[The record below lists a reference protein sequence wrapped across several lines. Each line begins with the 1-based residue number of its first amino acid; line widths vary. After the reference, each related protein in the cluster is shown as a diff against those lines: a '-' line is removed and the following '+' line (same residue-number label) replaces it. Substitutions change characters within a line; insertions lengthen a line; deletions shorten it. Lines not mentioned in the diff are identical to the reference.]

1 MSSHQLS
8 ITPMTT
14 IAIFTKNVLLAI
26 AFALFAQGAAIP
38 DPAKRDDNPGFVA
51 LDFEVTRKPL
61 DVNATSELSKRSSP
75 SSPLY
80 FEGPSYGIR
89 VSVGS
94 NKQEQQVVL
103 DTGSSDFWVVDSSA
117 SCQKGN
123 CKQYG
128 TFDPHSSTSFKS
140 LGSSFSIGYGDK
152 SSSIGTWGQ
161 DTIYLGGTS
170 ITNQRFAD
178 VTSTSVN
185 QGILGVGRV
194 ETESANPP
202 YDNVP
207 ITLKKQGKI
216 KTNAYSLYLNSPG
229 AATGTIIFGG
239 VDNAKYSGKL
249 IEESVVLDQHFSINL
264 QSLNYDGNKES
275 AGVGV
280 LLDSGSTISYLP
292 DRIVADLAEK
302 AGARAVPAGL
312 TGDFYFIDCDA
323 KPEGN
328 ATFTFDNG
336 AEISVPL
343 TEFVTQSTNE
353 FCPWGLQSSDTLGGT
368 PILGDN
374 FLRHAYVVY
383 NLEKDTISLAQ
394 VKYTSESSVSAI

>member
-1 MSSHQLS
+1 
-8 ITPMTT
+8 MTT

-249 IEESVVLDQHFSINL
+249 IEEPLVSDRYLAVNL
-264 QSLNYDGNKES
+264 KSLNYNGDNS
-275 AGVGV
+275 NAGFGV
-280 LLDSGSTISYLP
+280 VVDSGTTISYLP
-292 DRIVADLAEK
+292 DSIVDDLANK
-302 AGARAVPAGL
+302 VGAYLEPVGL
-312 TGDFYFIDCDA
+312 GNELYFIDC
-323 KPEGN
+323 N
-328 ATFTFDNG
+328 ANPQGSASFTFDNG
-336 AEISVPL
+336 AKITVPL
-343 TEFVTQSTNE
+343 SEFVLQSTANA
-353 FCPWGLQSSDTLGGT
+353 CVWGLQSSDRQNVP

-374 FLRHAYVVY
+374 FLRHAYVVF
-383 NLEKDTISLAQ
+383 NLDKETVSLAQ
-394 VKYTSESSVSAI
+394 VKYTSASSVSAI

>member
-1 MSSHQLS
+1 M
-8 ITPMTT
+8 
-14 IAIFTKNVLLAI
+14 
-26 AFALFAQGAAIP
+26 
-38 DPAKRDDNPGFVA
+38 
-51 LDFEVTRKPL
+51 
-61 DVNATSELSKRSSP
+61 NATSELSKRSSP

-194 ETESANPP
+194 ETESANPHM
-202 YDNVP
+202 
-207 ITLKKQGKI
+207 T
-216 KTNAYSLYLNSPG
+216 TSL
-229 AATGTIIFGG
+229 
-239 VDNAKYSGKL
+239 
-249 IEESVVLDQHFSINL
+249 
-264 QSLNYDGNKES
+264 SL
-275 AGVGV
+275 
-280 LLDSGSTISYLP
+280 
-292 DRIVADLAEK
+292 
-302 AGARAVPAGL
+302 
-312 TGDFYFIDCDA
+312 
-323 KPEGN
+323 
-328 ATFTFDNG
+328 
-336 AEISVPL
+336 
-343 TEFVTQSTNE
+343 
-353 FCPWGLQSSDTLGGT
+353 
-368 PILGDN
+368 
-374 FLRHAYVVY
+374 
-383 NLEKDTISLAQ
+383 
-394 VKYTSESSVSAI
+394 